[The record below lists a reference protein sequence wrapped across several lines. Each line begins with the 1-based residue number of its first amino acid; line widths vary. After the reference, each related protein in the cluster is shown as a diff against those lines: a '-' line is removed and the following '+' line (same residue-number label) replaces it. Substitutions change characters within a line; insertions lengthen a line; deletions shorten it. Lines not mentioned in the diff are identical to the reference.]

1 MGLSRLCGGLFLPC
15 HILEVKGR
23 ADGQSQ
29 SRTTLW
35 PSRICQVM
43 SIYGSCQDVELQQ
56 RAVEYNAL
64 FRKYDHL
71 RCAADGVGPDP
82 QLAPYGPFWVQGHSL
97 TCAHPQFMD
106 AKWASH
112 PPCSSESQKD
122 SSVLGNQ
129 RGISDPP

>member
-1 MGLSRLCGGLFLPC
+1 MTLHRAPQLLSFPPGLHLHPQPPALRSFLLSQGSWVSPCSGGGLFLPC
-15 HILEVKGR
+15 RILEVKGR

-71 RCAADGVGPDP
+71 RCATDSVGPNP
-82 QLAPYGPFWVQGHSL
+82 QPAP
-97 TCAHPQFMD
+97 
-106 AKWASH
+106 
-112 PPCSSESQKD
+112 
-122 SSVLGNQ
+122 
-129 RGISDPP
+129 